1 MTELAIPEAAAV
13 APRVPAPQL
22 PVPAMDDIDSWTRI
36 VVQVVRLAEEI
47 CDTPFV
53 PDGLRGSAPA
63 VSAAILSGREM
74 GLGPMTSLAN
84 IDVIKGKPTQKPLLM
99 RAMVQA
105 RGHKWIDVDVS
116 DVRAVVKG
124 CRKGETEWTEVT
136 FTADQAR
143 KGGIDLGKYPADKL
157 YARASS
163 RLAKRKFA
171 DVIMGMAY
179 SSDEA
184 EDDDL
189 TVDTATGEITSGPAA
204 IEQAKPRTA
213 QRKQRTQSPP
223 PATSPTP
230 PAASATPAQDA
241 GGDLPPLPGEE
252 EITAPV
258 SGGDAREA
266 EASKAGSPDPGR
278 PDETD
283 YDTPGTVTGPQITA
297 IWTVLSNVYEF
308 GKDEKDQAR
317 MVCGHIA
324 GRDLESSKD
333 LSRNEAK
340 AVLDTLSH
348 WQHQAAEKNEHPRTY
363 MVALMVAG
371 DGDAGELRRACRR
384 HHHRQ
389 RRGPDRGRADGRRR
403 LPDPDQP
410 RLHLLR
416 PARRRRPRP
425 LRQGVGRGRA
435 AR

>member
-1 MTELAIPEAAAV
+1 MTELAVPEAAAPAIR
-13 APRVPAPQL
+13 APQPQL

-105 RGHKWIDVDVS
+105 RGHKWVDVDVS

-136 FTADQAR
+136 FTAAQA
-143 KGGIDLGKYPADKL
+143 KQGGIDLGKYPADKL

-184 EDDDL
+184 EDDDGPD
-189 TVDTATGEITSGPAA
+189 VDMATGEVTSGPAA
-204 IEQAKPRTA
+204 IEAAKPRTA
-213 QRKQRTQSPP
+213 QRRPRTPNSPPAAAVPP
-223 PATSPTP
+223 PAAAPSNPTAQ
-230 PAASATPAQDA
+230 AAA

-252 EITAPV
+252 EAP
-258 SGGDAREA
+258 GPETGNAPATQQRPAGDEA
-266 EASKAGSPDPGR
+266 GTGPGTPDT
-278 PDETD
+278 TD
-283 YDTPGTVTGPQITA
+283 YGTPGTATTPQITA
-297 IWTVLSNVYEF
+297 IWTVLSQIFHFTKE
-308 GKDEKDQAR
+308 EKDQAR
-317 MVCGHIA
+317 MVCAYVAEH
-324 GRDLESSKD
+324 DLESTKD
-333 LSRNEAK
+333 LSKNEAK
-340 AVLDTLSH
+340 KILDTLSR
-348 WQHQAAEKNEHPRTY
+348 WQHQAAERGEDPRAY
-363 MVALMVAG
+363 MLALMVAQ
-371 DGDAGELRRACRR
+371 DSDPRDENGEPGAE
-384 HHHRQ
+384 
-389 RRGPDRGRADGRRR
+389 
-403 LPDPDQP
+403 
-410 RLHLLR
+410 
-416 PARRRRPRP
+416 
-425 LRQGVGRGRA
+425 
-435 AR
+435 

>member
-1 MTELAIPEAAAV
+1 MSELAVPERGGIA
-13 APRVPAPQL
+13 VPAPQL

-105 RGHKWIDVDVS
+105 RGHKWVDVDVS
-116 DVRAVVKG
+116 DVRAVVRG
-124 CRKGETEWTEVT
+124 CRKGESEWTEVT
-136 FTADQAR
+136 FTAAQA
-143 KGGIDLGKYPADKL
+143 KTGGIDLGKYPADKL

-189 TVDTATGEITSGPAA
+189 DVDMATGEVASGPAA
-204 IEQAKPRTA
+204 IEAAKPRTA
-213 QRKQRTQSPP
+213 QRRQRTQSPP
-223 PATSPTP
+223 SA
-230 PAASATPAQDA
+230 PAAIAPSAGAMPPSAERA

-258 SGGDAREA
+258 SGGNAREA

-278 PDETD
+278 PDTTD
-283 YDTPGTVTGPQITA
+283 YGTAGTVTPAQLTA
-297 IWTVLSNVYEF
+297 IWTILSQVYHF
-308 GKDEKDQAR
+308 GADEKDAAR
-317 MVCGHIA
+317 GVCAQVLRIE
-324 GRDLESSKD
+324 LKSSKD
-333 LSRNEAK
+333 MSKTQAGT
-340 AVLDTLSH
+340 VLDTLAQ
-348 WQHQAAEKNEHPRTY
+348 WQQLAAKEDEEPRGYLMLMLQTAREQAGTVP
-363 MVALMVAG
+363 
-371 DGDAGELRRACRR
+371 GE
-384 HHHRQ
+384 
-389 RRGPDRGRADGRRR
+389 
-403 LPDPDQP
+403 
-410 RLHLLR
+410 
-416 PARRRRPRP
+416 
-425 LRQGVGRGRA
+425 
-435 AR
+435 